1 MERPMKNIRFAMV
14 VLVAGLLVAAACKKN
29 PKHEEGPA
37 ESAGEEIDEAGREVK
52 EETKEA
58 VDDTGDAADE
68 AGENVEEAVE
78 GDN

>member
-1 MERPMKNIRFAMV
+1 MKNIRFAML
-14 VLVAGLLVAAACKKN
+14 VLAALSIVAACHKK

-37 ESAGEEIDEAGREVK
+37 ESAGEEIDEAGRDVK
-52 EETKEA
+52 EGTQEA

-78 GDN
+78 GDGN